1 MSRFSKILFGV
12 SGVSILCFILTR
24 LLVGAWIPFLWIPLV
39 FFTVCFF
46 GALAQERKNILEFL
60 SMKTTKHGMNMG
72 ALIGLVF
79 VGLVVSNFLAV
90 KHYKV
95 WDFSGSQSNTLSNQS
110 IKLVKSLDSELLV
123 RFFYKKGVEGNE
135 ENRKSFREL
144 IKKYQDQSSSIKLEF
159 VEVNE
164 RPDLAEQYGVTKGSG
179 VIFLE
184 YKGRKNRIEKI
195 EEQEVTNALVKVT
208 REKDKNI
215 YFVVGHGERDLEEA
229 KEANGLN
236 ALKVML
242 ENNRYLVKTLA
253 LNLNAKIP
261 EDADVVV
268 IVGPTQKFLDYE
280 IQGLEEYLKHGGNLL
295 MALKSKQTQG
305 LEVLLGR
312 VGLEPMNNYVLN
324 LVETAVGKGV
334 QQGQTLGT
342 VFSTTDEIT
351 KVFGKNEATIFRN
364 PMSFKRDKVPEGVTI
379 DDLVKAP
386 ENSMSF
392 SSLEIKGE
400 GPQGAFTLATLA
412 KGKFP
417 GGKLDNI
424 DKSFEMV
431 VVGDTDFLGNQ
442 LLMQSLNRD
451 LVLNSIASLAKEEN
465 LISVAP
471 KENQVTK
478 LNMTDANFY
487 LFVFLFAI
495 PIPLALL
502 GTSLTLW
509 AKRRHA

>member
-1 MSRFSKILFGV
+1 MSRFSKILFGI

-24 LLVGAWIPFLWIPLV
+24 LLVGGWIPFLWIPLAFFV
-39 FFTVCFF
+39 FGFL
-46 GALAQERKNILEFL
+46 GAVVQERKSILEFL
-60 SMKTTKHGMNMG
+60 GMKTTKHGMNMG
-72 ALIGLVF
+72 ALIALVF
-79 VGLVVSNFLAV
+79 MVLVISNFLAV

-110 IKLVKSLDSELLV
+110 IKLVKSLDSELLI

-135 ENRKSFREL
+135 DNRKLFREL
-144 IKKYQDQSSSIKLEF
+144 IKKYQDQSPSIKLEF

-184 YKGRKNRIEKI
+184 YKGRKNRVEKI

-208 REKDKNI
+208 REKEKNI
-215 YFVVGHGERDLEEA
+215 YFIVGHGERDLEDT

-236 ALKVML
+236 VLKLML

-280 IQGLEEYLKHGGNLL
+280 IQGLEEYLKRGGNLL
-295 MALKSKQTQG
+295 AALKSKQTQG
-305 LEVLLGR
+305 LEVILGR
-312 VGLEPMNNYVLN
+312 VGIEPMNNYVLN
-324 LVETAVGKGV
+324 LIETATGKGV

-342 VFSTTDEIT
+342 VFSTTQDIT

-364 PMSFKRDKVPEGVTI
+364 PMSFKRDKVPEGITI
-379 DDLVKAP
+379 DELVKAP
-386 ENSMSF
+386 ESSMSF
-392 SSLEIKGE
+392 SSLEITGA

-417 GGKLDNI
+417 GGA
-424 DKSFEMV
+424 DKNFEMII
-431 VVGDTDFLGNQ
+431 VGDADFLGNQ

-451 LVLNSIASLAKEEN
+451 LVLNSIASLAKEAD

-478 LNMTDANFY
+478 LNMTESNFY
-487 LFVFLFAI
+487 LFVFLFAVPVPFI
-495 PIPLALL
+495 LL
-502 GTSLTLW
+502 GTSVTLW
-509 AKRRHA
+509 LKRRHA

>member
-1 MSRFSKILFGV
+1 VNRLSKILFGV
-12 SGVSILCFILTR
+12 SGISLLSFILAR
-24 LLVGAWIPFLWIPLV
+24 LLVGTWIPFLWIPLAFFV
-39 FFTVCFF
+39 FCLV
-46 GALAQERKNILEFL
+46 GALAQERKTIADFL
-60 SMKTTKHGMNMG
+60 TMKTTKHGMNMG

-79 VGLVVSNFLAV
+79 VVLVVSNFLAV

-95 WDFSGSQSNTLSNQS
+95 WDFSGSQTNTLSDQS
-110 IKLVKSLDSELLV
+110 AKLVKNLDSELLV
-123 RFFYKKGVEGNE
+123 RFFYKKGVERNE

-144 IKKYQDQSSSIKLEF
+144 IKKYQDQSSNIKLEF

-195 EEQEVTNALVKVT
+195 DEQEVTSALVKVT

-215 YFVVGHGERDLEEA
+215 YFVVGHGERDLEDA

-236 ALKVML
+236 ALKLML
-242 ENNRYLVKTLA
+242 ENNRYLVKTMV

-268 IVGPTQKFLDYE
+268 IVGPMQKFLDYE
-280 IQGLEEYLKHGGNLL
+280 IQGLEEYLKRGGSLFV
-295 MALKSKQTQG
+295 ALKAKQTQG
-305 LEVLLGR
+305 LEMLLGH

-324 LVETAVGKGV
+324 LVETATGKGI

-342 VFSTTDEIT
+342 VFSSTNEIT

-386 ENSMSF
+386 ESSMSF

-412 KGKFP
+412 KGRFP
-417 GGKLDNI
+417 GATGKD
-424 DKSFEMV
+424 FEMI
-431 VVGDTDFLGNQ
+431 VVGDADFLGNQ

-451 LVLNSIASLAKEEN
+451 LVLNSVASLAKEEN
-465 LISVAP
+465 LISVVP

-478 LNMTDANFY
+478 LNMTDSNFY
-487 LFVFLFAI
+487 LFLFLFAI

-502 GTSLTLW
+502 GTSVTLW
-509 AKRRHA
+509 LKRRHA

>member
-1 MSRFSKILFGV
+1 MNRISKILFGI
-12 SGVSILCFILTR
+12 SGISILSFIVTR
-24 LLVGAWIPFLWIPLV
+24 LLVGTWIPFLWIPLA
-39 FFTVCFF
+39 FFVSCFV
-46 GALAQERKNILEFL
+46 GALVQERKTIVEFL
-60 SMKTTKHGMNMG
+60 TMKTTKHGMNMG

-79 VGLVVSNFLAV
+79 VILVVANFLAV

-95 WDFSGSQSNTLSNQS
+95 WDFSGSQVNTLSSQS
-110 IKLVKSLDSELLV
+110 IKLVKSLDSPLLI

-144 IKKYQDQSSSIKLEF
+144 IKKYQDQSSNIKLEF

-184 YKGRKNRIEKI
+184 YKGHKNRIEKI
-195 EEQEVTNALVKVT
+195 EEQEVTSALVKVT

-215 YFVVGHGERDLEEA
+215 YFIVGHGERDLEEA
-229 KEANGLN
+229 KEANGIN
-236 ALKVML
+236 ALKLML
-242 ENNRYLVKTLA
+242 ENNRYSIKTLA

-261 EDADVVV
+261 DDADVVA
-268 IVGPTQKFLDYE
+268 IVGPSQKFIDYE
-280 IQGLEEYLKHGGNLL
+280 IQGLEEYLKRGGSLF

-305 LEVLLGR
+305 LETVLGQ

-324 LVETAVGKGV
+324 LVETAAGKGI

-342 VFSTTDEIT
+342 VFSTTNEIT

-364 PMSFKRDKVPEGVTI
+364 PMSFKRGKVPEGVTI

-386 ENSMSF
+386 ESSMSF

-400 GPQGAFTLATLA
+400 GPQGAFTLVTMA

-417 GGKLDNI
+417 GGAGKD
-424 DKSFEMV
+424 FEMIV
-431 VVGDTDFLGNQ
+431 AGDADFLGNQ

-478 LNMTDANFY
+478 LNMTTSNFY

-495 PIPLALL
+495 PVPLVLL
-502 GTSLTLW
+502 GTSVTLW
-509 AKRRHA
+509 LRRRHA

>member
-1 MSRFSKILFGV
+1 MKRFSKILFGI
-12 SGVSILCFILTR
+12 SGVSILCFVLTR
-24 LLVGAWIPFLWIPLV
+24 LLVGAWIPFLWIPLMFFV
-39 FFTVCFF
+39 FCFAA
-46 GALAQERKNILEFL
+46 ALVQERKNISEFL

-79 VGLVVSNFLAV
+79 VVLVVSNFLAV
-90 KHYKV
+90 RHYKV
-95 WDFSGSQSNTLSNQS
+95 WDFSGNQSNTLSAQS
-110 IKLVKSLDSELLV
+110 TKLVKSLDSELLI

-144 IKKYQDQSSSIKLEF
+144 IKKYQDQSSNIKLEF

-184 YKGRKNRIEKI
+184 YKNRKNRVEKI

-215 YFVVGHGERDLEEA
+215 YFIVGHGERDLEEA
-229 KEANGLN
+229 KEATGLN
-236 ALKVML
+236 ALKLML
-242 ENNRYLVKTLA
+242 ENNRYSVKTLA

-261 EDADVVV
+261 QDADVVI

-280 IQGLEEYLKHGGNLL
+280 IQGLEEYLKRGGSLFA
-295 MALKSKQTQG
+295 ALKSKQTQG

-342 VFSTTDEIT
+342 VFSSSNEIT
-351 KVFGKNEATIFRN
+351 KVFGKNEATLFRN
-364 PMSFKRDKVPEGVTI
+364 PMSFKRDKVPEGVVI

-392 SSLEIKGE
+392 SSLEIKNE
-400 GPQGAFTLATLA
+400 GPQGAFTLAASA

-417 GGKLDNI
+417 GVQ
-424 DKSFEMV
+424 DKNFEMI

-478 LNMTDANFY
+478 LNMTDSNFY

-495 PIPLALL
+495 PIPLSLL
-502 GTSLTLW
+502 GTSVTLW
-509 AKRRHA
+509 LRRRHA

>member
-1 MSRFSKILFGV
+1 MHRISKILFSI
-12 SGVSILCFILTR
+12 SGISILSFVVTR
-24 LLVGAWIPFLWIPLV
+24 LLVGVWIPFLWIPLA
-39 FFTVCFF
+39 FFVSCFV
-46 GALAQERKNILEFL
+46 GALIQERKSIGEFL

-72 ALIGLVF
+72 VLIGLV
-79 VGLVVSNFLAV
+79 VVVLVVANFLAV

-95 WDFSGSQSNTLSNQS
+95 WDFSGSQSNTLSEQS
-110 IKLVKSLDSELLV
+110 KKLVGSLDSELLI

-144 IKKYQDQSSSIKLEF
+144 IKKYQDQSSNIKLEF

-184 YKGRKNRIEKI
+184 YKGRKNRVEKI
-195 EEQEVTNALVKVT
+195 DEQEVTSALVKVT

-215 YFVVGHGERDLEEA
+215 YFITGHGERDLEDA
-229 KEANGLN
+229 KEAGGLN

-253 LNLNAKIP
+253 SNLNAKIP
-261 EDADVVV
+261 EDADVVM

-280 IQGLEEYLKHGGNLL
+280 IQGLEEYLQRGGSLFV
-295 MALKSKQTQG
+295 ALKSNQTQG
-305 LEVLLGR
+305 LEALLDR
-312 VGLEPMNNYVLN
+312 VGIEPMNNYVLN
-324 LVETAVGKGV
+324 LVETAMGKGV

-342 VFSTTDEIT
+342 VFSSTNEIT

-364 PMSFKRDKVPEGVTI
+364 PMSFKRDKVPEGLSI

-386 ENSMSF
+386 ESSMSF
-392 SSLEIKGE
+392 NSLQIKGE
-400 GPQGAFTLATLA
+400 GPQGAFTLVTLV

-417 GGKLDNI
+417 GASGKD
-424 DKSFEMV
+424 FELIAA
-431 VVGDTDFLGNQ
+431 GDADFLGNQ

-451 LVLNSIASLAKEEN
+451 LVLNSVASLAKEEN

-471 KENQVTK
+471 KESQVTK
-478 LNMTDANFY
+478 LALTDANFY
-487 LFVFLFAI
+487 LFLFLFAI
-495 PIPLALL
+495 PVPLILLGSSLALWL
-502 GTSLTLW
+502 R
-509 AKRRHA
+509 RRHA